1 MPMHCDP
8 QGMAVAVEQV
18 VRAIGGQGT
27 QLSKMFHGLWDTTE
41 VGRILETLLEHG
53 QRHRKVNTVVRK
65 ISNALDLTR
74 LKLAQCHAT
83 YP

>member
-8 QGMAVAVEQV
+8 QGMAVVVEQV
-18 VRAIGGQGT
+18 VRAMGRQGT
-27 QLSKMFHGLWDTTE
+27 QLSKIIRDLWDTTE
-41 VGRILETLLEHG
+41 VGRFLTTLLVHG

-65 ISNALDLTR
+65 ISSALDLTR
-74 LKLAQCHAT
+74 LKLVQCQAT

>member
-8 QGMAVAVEQV
+8 QGMAVVVEQV
-18 VRAIGGQGT
+18 VRAMGRQGT
-27 QLSKMFHGLWDTTE
+27 QLSKIIRDLWDTTE
-41 VGRILETLLEHG
+41 VGRILTTLLEHG

-74 LKLAQCHAT
+74 LKLVQCQAT